1 MPQLPLPYLDEYQ
14 QRHNVSISGSLTDHL
29 LQVVLTEGPILD
41 IFQIRFLPKRN
52 KNTRLTRRQFQYPQY
67 ARNDDKVYV
76 RLTDPI
82 WTLLIDITCS

>member
-1 MPQLPLPYLDEYQ
+1 MPQLPPPYLDEYQ
-14 QRHNVSISGSLTDHL
+14 QRHKVRAVLTDHL